1 MNEKTLQTR
10 LGIYFAGINVVSLVL
25 GGLTGFLVNVKAGIA
40 AFLISLILT
49 TIIVQGYARRK
60 LEHGKKAQ
68 DTIEKD
74 Q

>member
-40 AFLISLILT
+40 AFLVSLIFT
-49 TIIVQGYARRK
+49 TVMVQGYARRK

-68 DTIEKD
+68 DAIEED